1 MAGAPRW
8 GCSSCLVCSAVMRAS
23 VSTRCRPAL
32 CADPAPCPKPAA
44 ASPAAVRPAHFKARS
59 QLCWDHTP
67 HPTSHIHPQIV
78 SSVLAGERL
87 EVPPAEQLPGMPEG
101 GPPEGLDEYVSLLQR
116 CWAQDP
122 EQRPTFA
129 DIIPQ
134 LRWEWRL
141 RRQLVAMLRHACCAC
156 PDDCTLHLLTQ
167 YTMYYRCCRA
177 MLQRK
182 GVGGDGSAE
191 GGASSGGATG
201 GSSGVTP
208 SATASPATL
217 SGGSALTAST

>member
-1 MAGAPRW
+1 M
-8 GCSSCLVCSAVMRAS
+8 
-23 VSTRCRPAL
+23 
-32 CADPAPCPKPAA
+32 
-44 ASPAAVRPAHFKARS
+44 
-59 QLCWDHTP
+59 
-67 HPTSHIHPQIV
+67 
-78 SSVLAGERL
+78 
-87 EVPPAEQLPGMPEG
+87 PPAEQLPGMPES
-101 GPPEGLDEYVSLLQR
+101 GPSEGLDEYVALLQR

-141 RRQLVAMLRHACCAC
+141 VAMLRYACCAS

-177 MLQRK
+177 MLQRA
-182 GVGGDGSAE
+182 GVGGDGGAE

-208 SATASPATL
+208 SAKASPTTL